1 VTAPDPTHPRPAGL
15 TARGVALNPAVLLF
29 ALLSF
34 EWFTVAQV
42 GGFSVRL
49 PHLAVLLG
57 IAMAAGAPRVVLAG
71 AALLARW
78 APFVLPYALYL
89 MILYLV
95 LHATEARGMAVR
107 QIFFLASFVVVGA
120 WLAAA
125 QDIRRVIRWAG
136 AACLVVLVVGTELIA
151 RSIGSSWAEAV
162 GRFVTRGDL
171 DFVFYD
177 FFRGI
182 FNVTLDGGED
192 FVKASQKN
200 AVAVAVLAAMFLLR
214 AGGDPARRD
223 VVGTGVTGLSLF
235 LLLMLNSRSVLLVAG
250 LGLGLVALLHV
261 LRDWRPSVAGAVGA
275 ILAFVVAAAA
285 LTALFYTDNAMIAAI
300 GERLAFEDDSAAS
313 RLDQY
318 GWALQRIEGH
328 LLLGGGYAELDGQ
341 PVHNLLLGAL
351 MHAGL
356 AAFALVLAAYVS
368 LLVFWVGFMRRL
380 VTDPGWWVLPVR
392 SEWIA
397 ALPLLPIVR
406 VWLSGDA
413 GHPGLAEWAALAA
426 FFGVLQANVLR
437 RAGLREASAG
447 APSP

>member
-1 VTAPDPTHPRPAGL
+1 MALEPLDEDQVHVCYPFEQ
-15 TARGVALNPAVLLF
+15 GV
-29 ALLSF
+29 
-34 EWFTVAQV
+34 
-42 GGFSVRL
+42 
-49 PHLAVLLG
+49 H
-57 IAMAAGAPRVVLAG
+57 
-71 AALLARW
+71 
-78 APFVLPYALYL
+78 
-89 MILYLV
+89 
-95 LHATEARGMAVR
+95 
-107 QIFFLASFVVVGA
+107 
-120 WLAAA
+120 
-125 QDIRRVIRWAG
+125 
-136 AACLVVLVVGTELIA
+136 
-151 RSIGSSWAEAV
+151 
-162 GRFVTRGDL
+162 
-171 DFVFYD
+171 
-177 FFRGI
+177 
-182 FNVTLDGGED
+182 
-192 FVKASQKN
+192 
-200 AVAVAVLAAMFLLR
+200 
-214 AGGDPARRD
+214 
-223 VVGTGVTGLSLF
+223 
-235 LLLMLNSRSVLLVAG
+235 